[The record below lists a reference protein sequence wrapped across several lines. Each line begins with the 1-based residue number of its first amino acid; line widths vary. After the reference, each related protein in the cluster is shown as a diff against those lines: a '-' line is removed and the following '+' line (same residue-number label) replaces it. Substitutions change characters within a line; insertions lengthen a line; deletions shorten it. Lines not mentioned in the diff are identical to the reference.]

1 MSKEIEGYSFAI
13 ASNCLTLFPREE
25 KKADNKILICA
36 CKKYR

>member
-13 ASNCLTLFPREE
+13 ASNFLTLLPREE